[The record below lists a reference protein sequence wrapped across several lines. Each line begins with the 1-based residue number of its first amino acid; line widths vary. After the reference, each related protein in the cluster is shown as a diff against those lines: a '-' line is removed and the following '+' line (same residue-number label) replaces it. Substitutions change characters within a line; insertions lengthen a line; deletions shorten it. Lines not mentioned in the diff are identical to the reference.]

1 MEARIRAEYPD
12 ATVELIPSSGGVFEV
27 TRDGE
32 LIYSKR
38 QTGRHAQWEDVATG
52 LRGPNAS

>member
-1 MEARIRAEYPD
+1 MEARIREAFPD

-38 QTGRHAQWEDVATG
+38 QTGRHAEWEDVAER
-52 LRGPNAS
+52 LRSGA

>member
-1 MEARIRAEYPD
+1 MEARIKKEFPGTD
-12 ATVELIPSSGGVFEV
+12 VELVRSSGGVFEV

-38 QTGRHAQWEDVATG
+38 STG
-52 LRGPNAS
+52 LHPTWNDILGKLR

>member
-1 MEARIRAEYPD
+1 LEARIKQEFPGTD
-12 ATVELIPSSGGVFEV
+12 VELVRSSGGVFEI

-38 QTGRHAQWEDVATG
+38 ATG
-52 LRGPNAS
+52 LHPTWNDVVEKLR